1 MNYLLDLH
9 THTIASGHAY
19 STIKEMAQAAS
30 EKGLKLLGITEH
42 SMTMP
47 GTCHSFYFQNTEV
60 IPRERFGVE
69 LMIGSELNII
79 DYDGTVDMEE
89 EILRRL
95 DYAVASFHT
104 PCISSGSKAENTRSA
119 RKAMEN
125 PHVLILGHP
134 DDGRFPMDYEELV
147 RGSKETG
154 AVLELNNSSL
164 NPRGFRK
171 NALENDK
178 LLLELCMKHQVS
190 IVLNSDAHVDL
201 DVGNHC
207 YSQKLLEAVGF
218 PEELIL
224 NDRPGEIKNRILL
237 KRAGL

>member
-1 MNYLLDLH
+1 MEYILDLH

-47 GTCHSFYFQNTEV
+47 GTCHAFYFQNMEV
-60 IPRERFGVE
+60 NPRERFGVE
-69 LMIGSELNII
+69 MMFGSELNII
-79 DYDGTVDMEE
+79 DYDGHVDMEE
-89 EILRRL
+89 RILNML

-104 PCISSGSKAENTRSA
+104 PCIKPGSMAENTRA
-119 RKAMEN
+119 AWKVMEN

-134 DDGRFPMDYEELV
+134 DDGRFPLDYEEIV
-147 RGSKETG
+147 RASKETG
-154 AVLELNNSSL
+154 TIIELNNSSL
-164 NPRGFRK
+164 HPESFRD
-171 NALENDK
+171 NAFENDRI
-178 LLLELCMKHQVS
+178 LLKLCMKHDVP
-190 IVLNSDAHVDL
+190 VVVDSDAHVDI
-201 DVGNHC
+201 DIGNHI
-207 YSQKLLEAVGF
+207 YAQKILEEVGF

-224 NDRPGEIKNRILL
+224 NDRPELIKKRILE

>member
-1 MNYLLDLH
+1 MEYILDLH

-47 GTCHSFYFQNTEV
+47 GTCHAFYFQNMEV

-69 LMIGSELNII
+69 MMFGSELNII
-79 DYDGTVDMEE
+79 DYDGHVDMEE
-89 EILRRL
+89 RILNML

-104 PCISSGSKAENTRSA
+104 PCIKPGSMAENTRA
-119 RKAMEN
+119 AWKVMEN

-134 DDGRFPMDYEELV
+134 DDGRFPLDYEEIV
-147 RGSKETG
+147 RASKETG
-154 AVLELNNSSL
+154 TIIELNNSSL
-164 NPRGFRK
+164 HPESFRD
-171 NALENDK
+171 NAFENDRI
-178 LLLELCMKHQVS
+178 LLKLCMKHDVP
-190 IVLNSDAHVDL
+190 VVVDSDAHVDI
-201 DVGNHC
+201 DVGNHI
-207 YSQKLLEAVGF
+207 YAQKILEEVGF

-224 NDRPGEIKNRILL
+224 NDRPELIKKRILE

>member
-1 MNYLLDLH
+1 MEYILDLH

-42 SMTMP
+42 SMTML
-47 GTCHSFYFQNTEV
+47 GTCHAFYFQNMEV

-69 LMIGSELNII
+69 MMFGSELNII
-79 DYDGTVDMEE
+79 DYDGHVDMEE
-89 EILRRL
+89 RILNML

-104 PCISSGSKAENTRSA
+104 PCIKPGSMAENTRA
-119 RKAMEN
+119 AWKVMEN

-134 DDGRFPMDYEELV
+134 DDGRFPLDYEEIV
-147 RGSKETG
+147 RASKETG
-154 AVLELNNSSL
+154 TIIELNNSSL
-164 NPRGFRK
+164 HPESFRD
-171 NALENDK
+171 NAFENDRI
-178 LLLELCMKHQVS
+178 LLKLCMKHDVP
-190 IVLNSDAHVDL
+190 VVVDSDAHVDI
-201 DVGNHC
+201 DVGNHI
-207 YSQKLLEAVGF
+207 YAQKILEEVGF

-224 NDRPGEIKNRILL
+224 NDRPELIKKRILE